1 MRVIALIFL
10 SLVLSYNVLA
20 AGNSK
25 GGKIVHVASVD
36 EALLFTIS
44 GNTQSNR
51 PSCASTKRF
60 SVHKDSVH
68 ASLVLTAFATGK
80 KLANVRGL
88 GVCNLWSNSE
98 DVRWIEVCPL
108 SGC

>member
-1 MRVIALIFL
+1 MKIIYLIFL
-10 SLVLSYNVLA
+10 LFLVSANVLA
-20 AGNSK
+20 AGNSV
-25 GGKIVHVASVD
+25 GGTIIHVASVD
-36 EALLFTIS
+36 EAILFKVS
-44 GNTQSNR
+44 GNTESDR
-51 PSCASTKRF
+51 PSCATTGRF

-88 GVCNLWSNSE
+88 GACSLWGNSE
-98 DVRWIEVCPL
+98 DIRWIEVCPL